1 MIKAKIE
8 QLELVQNLEN
18 SLRIDFEAKQ
28 AKAANLESYEIQLAE
43 MQELLETMFRQLPS
57 KTEMD
62 KLLVDVSQTA
72 LGAGIDVQLFQP
84 NAEAFHDFYAERPI
98 SVRMLGDYHQFGE
111 FVSGVASLPRVV
123 ILTMHDIA
131 LRRATDRDVGANA
144 GDGRLILE
152 GTVKTYRYIDEEEA
166 AAAGRRGECA
176 MMSPSHIKSTL
187 VIMLIVMSSLITACS
202 GRQDDLNRYI
212 AEVKSRPATPIPPI
226 PPVRTYTPYEYE
238 GLTGRDPFRQSTS
251 EGSDQVTQSG
261 GGKGPRPDLQR
272 PREYLERFELDT
284 LSMVGTFSK
293 ETSDWAL
300 DSRIRTEWSTGSRSE
315 ITSGRI
321 TARLTA
327 FRTTRCS

>member
-1 MIKAKIE
+1 LIKAKTE

-18 SLRIDFEAKQ
+18 TLRVDFEAKQ
-28 AKAANLESYEIQLAE
+28 SKAANLESYEAQLAE

-84 NAEAFHDFYAERPI
+84 NTEAFHDFYAERPI

-166 AAAGRRGECA
+166 AQR
-176 MMSPSHIKSTL
+176 
-187 VIMLIVMSSLITACS
+187 
-202 GRQDDLNRYI
+202 
-212 AEVKSRPATPIPPI
+212 AEAVAP
-226 PPVRTYTPYEYE
+226 
-238 GLTGRDPFRQSTS
+238 
-251 EGSDQVTQSG
+251 
-261 GGKGPRPDLQR
+261 
-272 PREYLERFELDT
+272 
-284 LSMVGTFSK
+284 
-293 ETSDWAL
+293 
-300 DSRIRTEWSTGSRSE
+300 
-315 ITSGRI
+315 
-321 TARLTA
+321 
-327 FRTTRCS
+327 

>member
-1 MIKAKIE
+1 MLNELRDLDFNDIGSAPTSVRYVILGFLLVVILAIGYFLLIKAKTE
-8 QLELVQNLEN
+8 QLEMVQNLEN

-28 AKAANLESYEIQLAE
+28 AKAANLEAYEQQLAE

-84 NAEAFHDFYAERPI
+84 NAEAYHDFYAERPI

-166 AAAGRRGECA
+166 AQR
-176 MMSPSHIKSTL
+176 
-187 VIMLIVMSSLITACS
+187 
-202 GRQDDLNRYI
+202 
-212 AEVKSRPATPIPPI
+212 AEAVQP
-226 PPVRTYTPYEYE
+226 
-238 GLTGRDPFRQSTS
+238 
-251 EGSDQVTQSG
+251 
-261 GGKGPRPDLQR
+261 
-272 PREYLERFELDT
+272 
-284 LSMVGTFSK
+284 
-293 ETSDWAL
+293 
-300 DSRIRTEWSTGSRSE
+300 
-315 ITSGRI
+315 
-321 TARLTA
+321 
-327 FRTTRCS
+327 